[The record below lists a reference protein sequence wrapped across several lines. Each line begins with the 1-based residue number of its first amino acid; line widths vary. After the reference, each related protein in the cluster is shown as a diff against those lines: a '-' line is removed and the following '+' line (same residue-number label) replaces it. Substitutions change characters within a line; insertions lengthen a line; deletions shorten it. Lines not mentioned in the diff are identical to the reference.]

1 MLYKNYSREV
11 NLLDLYD
18 YYKKYYEL
26 TKQQKDAIKE
36 KNIDKLNEIISAKQ
50 KIIQDI
56 NELSSIEKYLEK
68 QDNPKEIFIE
78 LKKLLEK
85 IQQLEKEN
93 NKNLNDEKYKI
104 QKNITELNKKTKSRK
119 GYLAQEKY
127 EAKFIDQKS

>member
-93 NKNLNDEKYKI
+93 NKNLNDEKNKI